1 MVLKHWTKLL
11 QSDPERGIR
20 ELFNEHGGL
29 VYYTVRR
36 ILKGYPEDDIEECVS
51 DVLFYLY
58 QNRDRL
64 ALEDDAIKAYL
75 GKTAAH
81 RAIDHRRKVFRLPTP
96 TEDALFDA
104 DASVQSAEEL
114 AVSSLT
120 REELIDAILSLGDPD
135 ATILIGK
142 YFFGM
147 KGKEIGAMLH
157 MKENTVVSRATRAL
171 KRLRIIM
178 KGAEYHG

>member
-51 DVLFYLY
+51 DVFFYLY

-104 DASVQSAEEL
+104 DAAFRHAHRHPA
-114 AVSSLT
+114 AVT
-120 REELIDAILSLGDPD
+120 HMRIR
-135 ATILIGK
+135 
-142 YFFGM
+142 
-147 KGKEIGAMLH
+147 KGPLFY
-157 MKENTVVSRATRAL
+157 SPF
-171 KRLRIIM
+171 
-178 KGAEYHG
+178 

>member
-1 MVLKHWTKLL
+1 MIAFSVSSLITCSIL
-11 QSDPERGIR
+11 Q
-20 ELFNEHGGL
+20 
-29 VYYTVRR
+29 
-36 ILKGYPEDDIEECVS
+36 
-51 DVLFYLY
+51 
-58 QNRDRL
+58 
-64 ALEDDAIKAYL
+64 
-75 GKTAAH
+75 
-81 RAIDHRRKVFRLPTP
+81 
-96 TEDALFDA
+96 
-104 DASVQSAEEL
+104 ASSV

-171 KRLRIIM
+171 KRLRIMM